1 MNCPGGV
8 MKKIAL
14 LYVFFAS
21 FFIAALSGAIEAT
34 ASVVP
39 SARTASADIN
49 ALREKGA
56 SSISICHAQCD
67 ANKRNEEGE
76 LDLLALNK
84 LGEGL
89 PDVAVTSMYELG
101 FKNGHAFE
109 GLSSSHEFSVYFPVV
124 FDVGVDSGVLK
135 VRYKTSSL
143 ANTISNMRIEINDH
157 AAANIHLPMEPVVD
171 GIDIPVSKA
180 DIGIGHIKVTFKASI
195 LPGDNRCY
203 DERALSL
210 YFLQILPQTRLEL
223 NGIDTEANT
232 LRGVWSVLPKTV
244 KIGVPENITSS
255 TMKVIMQTAAELS
268 HAGKILEFV
277 RLPHDA
283 DVVIAEREALAKLSA
298 TMPEATAIGAQ
309 GESNLVLIH
318 RNKTRRSIG
327 VTDAA
332 STGDLAML
340 TPGWRRVAIGHDYK
354 DTTPSNTEQL
364 NSATMQLKQFG
375 VDDHVRY
382 ISRTT
387 EWGLFAGLP
396 TVPGNMRLK
405 ALNLKVVVPPADRKE
420 SRVLVFVY
428 LNGVL
433 QEVKPLDDSGKP
445 QILTF
450 SLPSYSQWIGRNYIK
465 IVAQR
470 SAPKGKCEDVV
481 ASFPIQLLA
490 DSYLEFE
497 NLEVEPRIFNDL
509 HAYFAKGFDLYVSP
523 DELKNEQLGLLATVL
538 SNQKYDLSKIRFIV
552 LDEKTPFNPDRPFMI
567 FGQPPLLLDEMPI
580 RFDRGQIQVIN
591 DKNRVLLSVD
601 NLTGVTMAQLVK
613 HRGFSGLW
621 LAPSM
626 DSNLDIKEYFLEQG
640 DVSFADS
647 NGEMLN
653 IVTKQ
658 MNRASIVYPK
668 YETFLSKMGHYRFW
682 IIAIGW
688 MLLALILVAV
698 YRKVR
703 THEKH

>member
-1 MNCPGGV
+1 

-14 LYVFFAS
+14 LGIFSAS
-21 FFIAALSGAIEAT
+21 FFVATLCGAIEAP

-39 SARTASADIN
+39 VARAASTDIDV
-49 ALREKGA
+49 LRHQGA
-56 SSISICHAQCD
+56 SSIAICHAQCD
-67 ANKRNEEGE
+67 SNKRNEEGE
-76 LDLLALNK
+76 LDLLALSK

-89 PDVAVTSMYELG
+89 PDVAVSSMYELG
-101 FKNGHAFE
+101 FKDGHAFE

-124 FDVGVDSGVLK
+124 FDTAVDSGVVK

-157 AAANIHLPMEPVVD
+157 AAANIHLSADPVVD
-171 GIDIPVSKA
+171 GIDIPVTKG
-180 DIGIGHIKVTFKASI
+180 DLGVGHIKVTFKASI
-195 LPGDNRCY
+195 LPNDNRCY

-223 NGIDTEANT
+223 NGINTAVNT
-232 LRGVWSVLPKTV
+232 LRGAWSVLPKTV
-244 KIGVPENITSS
+244 KIGVPENITPS
-255 TMKVIMQTAAELS
+255 TMKVILQTAVELS
-268 HAGKILEFV
+268 HAGKNLEFV
-277 RLPHDA
+277 RLPHYA
-283 DVVIAEREALAKLSA
+283 DVVVAEREVLAKWTA
-298 TMPEATAIGAQ
+298 TLPAATAISAQ
-309 GESNLVLIH
+309 GESNLVLVH
-318 RNKTRRSIG
+318 HDKTKRTIA

-340 TPGWRRVAIGHDYK
+340 APGWRRVAIGQAYK
-354 DTTPSNTEQL
+354 DTTPPNLEQL
-364 NSATMQLKQFG
+364 DSATMQLSEFG

-405 ALNLKVVVPPADRKE
+405 ALHLNVVVPPADRKE
-420 SRVLVFVY
+420 SRVLIFVY
-428 LNGVL
+428 LNNVL

-445 QILTF
+445 QMLTF
-450 SLPSYSQWIGRNYIK
+450 NLPDYSQWIGRNYIR

-470 SAPKGKCEDVV
+470 SAPKEKCEDAV
-481 ASFPIQLLA
+481 ASFPIQLLG

-497 NLEVEPRIFNDL
+497 SMTVEPRIFNDL
-509 HAYFAKGFDLYVSP
+509 HAYFARGFDLYVSP
-523 DELKNEQLGLLATVL
+523 GELKNEQLGLLATVL
-538 SNQKYDLSKIRFIV
+538 SNQEYDLSKIRFIV
-552 LDEKTPFNPDRPFMI
+552 LDNKTPFSPERPFMI
-567 FGQPPLLLDEMPI
+567 FGRPPLLLDQMPI
-580 RFDRGQIQVIN
+580 RFDREQIQVIN
-591 DKNRVLLSVD
+591 DKNRVLLNVD

-621 LAPSM
+621 LAPSW
-626 DSNLDIKEYFLEQG
+626 DTNLNIKEYFLEQG
-640 DVSFADS
+640 DASFADS

-653 IVTKQ
+653 IITKQ

-668 YETFLSKMGHYRFW
+668 YETFLSKVGHYRFW

-688 MLLALILVAV
+688 MLLALFLVAV

-703 THEKH
+703 SHEKH